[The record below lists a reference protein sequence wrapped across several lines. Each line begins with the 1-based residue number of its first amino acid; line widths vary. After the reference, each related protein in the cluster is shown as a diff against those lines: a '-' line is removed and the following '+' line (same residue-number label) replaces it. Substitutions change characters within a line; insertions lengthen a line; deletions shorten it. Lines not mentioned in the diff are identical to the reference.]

1 MSSII
6 QVLRNISA
14 SHTIRFISIGL
25 IVIFFLNSCASRRSI
40 IKKPIKAEGPDYLF
54 TKLAENELKFN
65 TFCGKFKADY
75 LFAKKKT
82 EFKGQ
87 IRMKKDSII
96 WLSFSPALGI
106 EVARL
111 VITNDS
117 VKFLNRIDKTYFIGD
132 YEFVN
137 NFLETNID
145 FDILQSFIIGNDFQF
160 YEKIK
165 FRASID
171 AGEYRLNTLG
181 RNKLKKYVK
190 KYEYNPKVYIQTI
203 WLNADNFKISRINIK
218 EIKKENKKLHAFYS
232 DFREVGNQ
240 LFPYNIKYELLAER
254 RIDLILDYTKIE
266 LGKEMKFPFKIP
278 RKYERIY

>member
-1 MSSII
+1 MMKTAD
-6 QVLRNISA
+6 NISA
-14 SHTIRFISIGL
+14 HHLIKLILFGL
-25 IVIFFLNSCASRRSI
+25 IIIILGSCASRRSI
-40 IKKPIKAEGPDYLF
+40 IKKPIKAEGPEYLF
-54 TKLAENELKFN
+54 EKLLEKELKFN
-65 TFCGKFKADY
+65 TFSGKFKADY
-75 LFAKKKT
+75 LYGKKKT

-87 IRMKKDSII
+87 IRMEKDSII

-117 VKFLNRIDKTYFIGD
+117 IKFLNRLEKTYFIGD

-137 NFLETNID
+137 KFLETNID

-160 YEKIK
+160 YEKTK

-171 AGEYRLNTLG
+171 AGEYRLNTLE
-181 RNKLKKYVK
+181 RIKLKKYVK
-190 KYEYNPKVYIQTI
+190 ANEYNPKVYIQTI

-232 DFREVGNQ
+232 DFKEIEKQ
-240 LFPYNIKYELLAER
+240 LFPYSIKYELTAEE

-266 LGKEMKFPFKIP
+266 LNKELKFQFKIP
-278 RKYERIY
+278 RKYQRIY

>member
-1 MSSII
+1 MILLILISSCT
-6 QVLRNISA
+6 SK
-14 SHTIRFISIGL
+14 
-25 IVIFFLNSCASRRSI
+25 RSI
-40 IKKPIKAEGPDYLF
+40 IKKPIKAEGPEYLF
-54 TKLAENELKFN
+54 NKLAENELKFN
-65 TFCGKFKADY
+65 TISAKFKADY
-75 LFAKKKT
+75 LYEKKKT

-87 IRMKKDSII
+87 IRIKKDSII
-96 WLSFSPALGI
+96 WISFSPALGI

-117 VKFLNRIDKTYFIGD
+117 VKFLNRLEKTYFIGD

-160 YEKIK
+160 YEKTK
-165 FRASID
+165 FGASID

-190 KYEYNPKVYIQTI
+190 EQENNPKVYIQTI
-203 WLNADNFKISRINIK
+203 WLNADNFKISRLNIK
-218 EIKKENKKLHAFYS
+218 EIKKENKKLHAYYS
-232 DFREVGNQ
+232 DFKEINNQ
-240 LFPYNIKYELLAER
+240 LFPFNIRYELTAEQN
-254 RIDLILDYTKIE
+254 IDLILDYTKLE
-266 LGKEMKFPFKIP
+266 LNKELNFPFKIP